1 MCGNNNLK
9 DLIIKNRSYRRFNQ
23 ETIISDE
30 TLEELVGFA
39 KLTASA
45 GNLQPLKYILSSN
58 EKTNEL
64 IFSNLAWAGYLTDWA
79 GPEEGEKP
87 SGYIIILGDTEI
99 SKSFAC
105 DSGIAAQSILLASV
119 EMGLGGCIIASIKQ
133 QELRAALDID
143 SRYEIIVVLAIGEP
157 AEEVKIETV
166 NDENDIK
173 YWRDDKSVH
182 HVPKRS
188 LDNLIIKK

>member
-9 DLIIKNRSYRRFNQ
+9 DLIIKNRSYRKFNH

-30 TLEELVGFA
+30 TLRELVGFA
-39 KLTASA
+39 RLTASA

-64 IFSNLAWAGYLTDWA
+64 IFPNLAWAGYLTDWA
-79 GPEEGEKP
+79 GPEDGEKP

-99 SKSFAC
+99 SKSFGC
-105 DSGIAAQSILLASV
+105 DSGIATQSILLAST

-133 QELRAALDID
+133 QELRAALEID
-143 SRYEIIVVLAIGEP
+143 TRYEIIVVLAIGEP
-157 AEEVKIETV
+157 AEEVTIETV
-166 NDENDIK
+166 QDENDIK

-188 LDNLIIKK
+188 LDSLIIKK